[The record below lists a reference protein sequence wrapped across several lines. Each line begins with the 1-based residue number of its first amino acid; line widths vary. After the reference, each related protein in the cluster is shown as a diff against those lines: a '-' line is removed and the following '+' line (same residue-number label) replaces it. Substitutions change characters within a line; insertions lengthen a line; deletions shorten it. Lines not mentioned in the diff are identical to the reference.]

1 MMQRLTHSRRDL
13 GSLFRRLSIAALA
26 VFLLTLTGVPDSANA
41 VDKIALRRKQIDQQR
56 ARAMAQ
62 KLVSSAIDLQ
72 INQLEDN
79 GLTDLPIYKEIRSM
93 RGNIG
98 ELVEAE
104 MADVVTMLLDAQQLD
119 SAAER
124 DSKFISAR
132 GTIRDIVIR
141 LAVERHNLLRR
152 LRNAEIAEQV
162 KRLIRLEAAV
172 MTVTKGL
179 PEVSQ
184 TRREQLAVRAI
195 EDQRDIKGL
204 FLHLVETLA
213 DVSSWDGAIGQGA
226 TKGLGI
232 LKKEDVGLH
241 LDRAG
246 TELAAARFA
255 ASAIEQAQVVVGL
268 KKLLDEVLHTQGLIS
283 SDSESIFQRIE
294 ELAQKQSEIR
304 AKVQNADLTKPDNAS
319 DLTAEQE
326 EFKAELEELVEAVAD
341 NPQAAEHVQEAIEA
355 ATQATEQIFSEQTE
369 QAVSAQRLVEGHL
382 AALLDKLQQDIQEQL
397 GDKTA
402 TELAAT
408 VKDLEATKAEL
419 EQVKAQ
425 QQTASVTAE
434 QDPAKAAQQEKAVA
448 AAIEAIQ
455 AAVAKRD
462 LPDQL
467 EATIAAADEAVAN
480 AMEAA
485 QKAADAKAPT
495 DSEEQSNSEEA
506 FQNAADAVER
516 ALASTTESLAE
527 AQRMEAAVKIGELA
541 RAAEALERAAAA
553 ERKIAETANEIA
565 AGEAV
570 APEAA

>member
-319 DLTAEQE
+319 DLTDEPE

-355 ATQATEQIFSEQTE
+355 AAQATEQIFSEQTE

-553 ERKIAETANEIA
+553 ERKIAETAN
-565 AGEAV
+565 
-570 APEAA
+570 